1 VRELVEHDRPVANEV
16 PDPPS
21 NINGWLNAP
30 QLNLVGTVNPAKISD
45 GSSGLSAVP
54 MQTYFPDTATAAGPA
69 SAKALGGQPLRPNGN
84 TAGLLSVSPSLLTT
98 ISSLPELESND
109 SFMKMDPAHG
119 INAAA
124 PISVIRVKL
133 TGYLGLDPASQ
144 ARLRL
149 VAQEIYQHTGL
160 HVDITEGSSPAPVTV
175 TDPAGRYGR
184 PLLQLSE
191 LWSRKGAAELIS
203 DAIDQKTRLLTL
215 LVLILGT
222 VFTAS
227 AVAASVRTRRPE
239 LAVLACTGWPRRSLF
254 GLILGECA
262 LLGCA
267 AGVGGAALAAALAP
281 LTGARFGAGTYLAL
295 ASTALLLTC
304 LAGIYPALMAA
315 RAHPGTATAQVPG
328 GRRYR
333 KLRVRTLAR
342 LAVVNVLRVP
352 GRSLLG
358 AAGVALAVAGLT
370 LLTVLTLAFH
380 GAASGTLLGQA
391 IIVQVHAADYAA
403 AGTCAVL
410 GLALAGDIYYTATRD
425 RAGEHALLR
434 ATGWTDTDLT
444 RLGAAETAITAF
456 AGAVAG
462 CALPVLGVWLATG
475 TAPVG
480 AIAAAAGIGA
490 AGAALTMLASLA
502 PARRLMRT
510 APARHLAEA

>member
-1 VRELVEHDRPVANEV
+1 ME
-16 PDPPS
+16 
-21 NINGWLNAP
+21 
-30 QLNLVGTVNPAKISD
+30 
-45 GSSGLSAVP
+45 
-54 MQTYFPDTATAAGPA
+54 TYFPDTATGADPA
-69 SAKALGGQPLRPNGN
+69 SAKALGGEPLQPNGN

-98 ISSLPELESND
+98 ISSLPELENRR
-109 SFMKMDPAHG
+109 SFMHVDPADE
-119 INAAA
+119 INKAA

-133 TGYLGLDPASQ
+133 TGHLGLDPASQ

-149 VAQEIYQHTGL
+149 VAQEIYQRTGL
-160 HVDITEGSSPAPVTV
+160 HVDITQGSSPAPVTI
-175 TDPAGRYGR
+175 TDPAGKYGR
-184 PLLQLSE
+184 PELHLTE
-191 LWSRKGAAELIS
+191 LWSRIGAAELIS
-203 DAIDQKTRLLTL
+203 RAIDQKTRLLTL

-254 GLILGECA
+254 GLVLAECA

-267 AGVGGAALAAALAP
+267 AGLGGAALAAALAP
-281 LTGARFGAGTYLAL
+281 LTGTKFGAGTYLAL
-295 ASTALLLTC
+295 AATALLLTC
-304 LAGIYPALMAA
+304 LAGLYPALMAA
-315 RAHPGTATAQVPG
+315 RAHPGTATAEVPG
-328 GRRYR
+328 SRRYR
-333 KLRVRTLAR
+333 ELRVGTLSR

-352 GRSLLG
+352 GRSILA

-391 IIVQVHAADYAA
+391 IIVQVHAADYVAA
-403 AGTCAVL
+403 AVCAVL

-425 RAGEHALLR
+425 RAGEQAVLR

-444 RLGAAETAITAF
+444 RLGAAETAITAV

-462 CALPVLGVWLATG
+462 CALPVLGVWLASG
-475 TAPVG
+475 TAPAG

-490 AGAALTMLASLA
+490 AGVALTMLASLT